1 MYSLLPLIYHISP
14 ILFTHDT
21 SHCPNLV
28 QQLVSGFQALD
39 DIKGRRD
46 MRRETDVCRSHP
58 GLSSRLDID
67 MLPAKVC

>member
-14 ILFTHDT
+14 ILFTHDP
-21 SHCPNLV
+21 SLV